1 MTAGTPSHDRE
12 ANTEPDRKDSALER
26 TAKKIDPPGR
36 DASDDDLRDPGRMTP
51 DAPPAD
57 NRS

>member
-1 MTAGTPSHDRE
+1 MTAGTPSHD
-12 ANTEPDRKDSALER
+12 LER
-26 TAKKIDPPGR
+26 TAKKNDPPGR